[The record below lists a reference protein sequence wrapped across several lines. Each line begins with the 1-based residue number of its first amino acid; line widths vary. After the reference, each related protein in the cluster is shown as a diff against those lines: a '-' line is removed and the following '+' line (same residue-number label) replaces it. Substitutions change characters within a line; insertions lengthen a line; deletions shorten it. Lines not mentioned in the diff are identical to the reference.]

1 MEIRNLPTKYLEI
14 WQKCMP
20 LLMNGRPGDD
30 AHAVEVA
37 EFILNCGKNDIDLDI
52 LIPTA
57 IMHDIGHS
65 AILPEHFKYITGQEK
80 VANGKLVHM
89 LAGAKIAKDV
99 LNSLKYDTAKTTE
112 IVDII
117 SMHDADQLEK
127 TDIKKV
133 YNSENK
139 KIFHDID
146 CMDRYNAERLK
157 KMSKSF
163 TDKHLMFSILDNGLK
178 TFFYPEFRKIAES
191 KMEALKS
198 SGIFS

>member
-1 MEIRNLPTKYLEI
+1 
-14 WQKCMP
+14 
-20 LLMNGRPGDD
+20 MNGRPGDD